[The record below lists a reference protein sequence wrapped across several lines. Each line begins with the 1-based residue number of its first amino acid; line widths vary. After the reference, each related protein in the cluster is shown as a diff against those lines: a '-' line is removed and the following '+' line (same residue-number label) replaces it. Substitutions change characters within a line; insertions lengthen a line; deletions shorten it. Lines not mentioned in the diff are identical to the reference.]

1 MSISVPLRSRAV
13 ITAIGTYVP
22 DRVLSNADLEKIVDT
37 SDEWIV
43 RVTGMRE
50 RRIAAEDE
58 YTSDLIFAAV
68 RDMVR
73 RYSVD
78 LADVDYIL
86 VATSTPDTFF
96 PSMAARVQAEFGIAR
111 CGSADI
117 QAACA
122 GLTAA
127 VQLANGLLL
136 SGAFRKILVVGA
148 DALSKATDYADRTT
162 CVLFGDGAGALLL
175 EAAGEDE
182 GSLIAV
188 YAETDGTGGK
198 HLYRS
203 SLSGRIGD
211 EPIKTNGMIV
221 QNGREVY
228 RWATSRVADAIQA
241 FIKASGLT
249 ADQIDWFVPHSANIR
264 IIEHLCEKTGI
275 PMDRTLTS
283 LEYYGNTSAA
293 SILLALDEGV
303 KKGKVGPGQT
313 VLLHGYGGGLM
324 QAGIIV
330 KWTLPAY
337 SPSSS

>member
-1 MSISVPLRSRAV
+1 MTLSTDFRSNAV

-22 DRVLSNADLEKIVDT
+22 ERKLTNADLEQIVDT

-43 RVTGMRE
+43 RVTGMKE

-58 YTSDLIFAAV
+58 FTSDLIFAAV
-68 RDMVR
+68 RDMIR
-73 RYSVD
+73 RYPVE

-96 PSMAARVQAEFGIAR
+96 PSMAARVQAEFGIGS

-122 GLTAA
+122 GLTTA

-148 DALSKATDYADRTT
+148 DALSKVTDYTDRTT
-162 CVLFGDGAGALLL
+162 CVLFGDGAGALLI
-175 EAAGEDE
+175 EASEDGE
-182 GSLIAV
+182 GTVLAA
-188 YAETDGTGGK
+188 YADTDGSGGK

-211 EPIKTNGMIV
+211 YPIVTNGKIV

-228 RWATSRVADAIQA
+228 RWATGKVADSIKS
-241 FIKASGLT
+241 FIDESGFT
-249 ADQIDWFVPHSANIR
+249 PDQIDWFAPHSANIR
-264 IIEHLCEKTGI
+264 IVDLLCEKTGI
-275 PMDRTLTS
+275 PRERTLTS
-283 LEYYGNTSAA
+283 LERCGNTSAA

-303 KKGKVGPGQT
+303 KQGLVKPGQI
-313 VLLHGYGGGLM
+313 VLLHGFGGGLT
-324 QAGIIV
+324 QAGVIV
-330 KWTLPAY
+330 KWTI
-337 SPSSS
+337 